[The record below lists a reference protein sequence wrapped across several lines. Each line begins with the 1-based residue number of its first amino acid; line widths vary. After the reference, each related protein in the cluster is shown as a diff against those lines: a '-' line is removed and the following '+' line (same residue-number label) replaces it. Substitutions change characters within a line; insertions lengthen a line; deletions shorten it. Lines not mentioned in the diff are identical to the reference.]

1 MTTGRKNIEKRRRR
15 KRLFWLCIAGW
26 TGALTLVAPALF
38 VVVTDGLSFPGI
50 MSLPHSSPLVWYQVL
65 WTVPGSNAAVASS
78 WVGAGPAPTE
88 RGIEVLEIS
97 ALLGIGPMLSTLIC
111 WHFIVNRA
119 RRVTWLRGLVA
130 GLLAS
135 VLAYPLTA
143 IVAAFLLNFSTGV
156 EIQLSVL
163 PGLLLLTPLISLFLL
178 PSLTGVSTS
187 LLGIILGTVL
197 GRLQGHDE
205 AKLRR

>member
-1 MTTGRKNIEKRRRR
+1 MMDKKPLFLSIERGECTMTTGKKKIEKRRRR
-15 KRLFWLCIAGW
+15 KRLFWLCVAGW
-26 TGALTLVAPALF
+26 TGALTLVAPAIF
-38 VVVTDGLSFPGI
+38 VAVTDGLSFPGI
-50 MSLPHSSPLVWYQVL
+50 ISLPHSSPLVWYQVF
-65 WTVPGSNAAVASS
+65 WTVPGSNAAIASS
-78 WVGAGPAPTE
+78 FVQE
-88 RGIEVLEIS
+88 RRIEVLEIC

-156 EIQLSVL
+156 EIHLSIL

-178 PSLTGVSTS
+178 PSLTGISTS
-187 LLGIILGTVL
+187 L
-197 GRLQGHDE
+197 
-205 AKLRR
+205 